1 MKRAIESS
9 TTQQCRFCMNNS
21 VTSEDIFCKET
32 TGSSISEMLN
42 GLLSEDCQVKRDALP
57 QCACLACILA
67 TKSAFSFKMKCEE
80 SYRFL
85 SQLLLNTR
93 VAENKFVD
101 EAHNSEERPPSEIPF
116 EEAGFEGQLDIKE
129 GLSESHEVADRLELA
144 KETCPHVEG
153 NQEIQKVIQEM
164 TEMKEEPDGLQ
175 SIVTLETDS
184 RTNQSTSLLC
194 SECGLTLKSKYTLA
208 QHMAA
213 HKRQFERSHLCETCG
228 KGYRSRAQL
237 IIHKRTHTGERPYQ
251 CSHCPKTY
259 FQSTALKAHLIT
271 HGKERPY
278 KCLQCQK
285 AFYLPRNLKDHQKQH
300 NGERPFQCVNCPLA
314 FTKKANLRTHM
325 RQHTGERPFNCDIC
339 GLTFVQNQHL
349 ITHLRVHNED
359 RPFKCSDCD
368 KSFFVSANLKKH
380 LRVHTGEKPFKC
392 AVCGQDFKHSHH
404 LKSHIR
410 SHTGERPYRCSECE
424 KAFAS
429 NQSLQKHIVWHA
441 SNRDRA
447 YKCSHCP
454 KGFDSLR
461 GLKYHIRLHRSSS
474 KVMEKVEALH
484 PCPICNLRFSLQK
497 TMDRHMAIH
506 NKDQKSIESRNTFRS
521 TCIHKDG

>member
-1 MKRAIESS
+1 MKSPTNSS
-9 TTQQCRFCMNNS
+9 ISQQCRFCMNTT
-21 VTSEDIFCKET
+21 VTSVDIFGKET
-32 TGSSISEMLN
+32 TESSISEMLN
-42 GLLSEDCQVKRDALP
+42 GLLSEDCQVKRDELP

-85 SQLLLNTR
+85 SELLLINSSTH
-93 VAENKFVD
+93 VAEKFD
-101 EAHNSEERPPSEIPF
+101 DGDERPPSEISF
-116 EEAGFEGQLDIKE
+116 EEAGVEGQLDTKNVW
-129 GLSESHEVADRLELA
+129 SESHEVEDRLELTKDTGA
-144 KETCPHVEG
+144 QAEG
-153 NQEIQKVIQEM
+153 NQEIQRDIEELS
-164 TEMKEEPDGLQ
+164 EMKEEPDGLRDA
-175 SIVTLETDS
+175 IVSLQTHS
-184 RTNQSTSLLC
+184 RTNQSTYFLC
-194 SECGLTLKSKYTLA
+194 SECGLTLKSKYSLA
-208 QHMAA
+208 QHMAG
-213 HKRQFERSHLCETCG
+213 HKKQLERSHLCETCG
-228 KGYRSRAQL
+228 KGYRSSAQL

-251 CSHCPKTY
+251 CSRCPKTY
-259 FQSTALKAHLIT
+259 FQSTALKAHFIT

-278 KCLQCQK
+278 KCSQCQK

-300 NGERPFQCVNCPLA
+300 KGERPFQCANCPLA

-349 ITHLRVHNED
+349 RTHLRVHNED
-359 RPFKCSDCD
+359 RPFKCTDCD

-404 LKSHIR
+404 LKSHVR
-410 SHTGERPYRCSECE
+410 SHTGERPYRCNECE

-447 YKCSHCP
+447 HKCSDCP

-461 GLKYHIRLHRSSS
+461 GLKYHMRLHRSSS
-474 KVMEKVEALH
+474 PSKVEVLH
-484 PCPICNLRFSLQK
+484 TCTICNLSFSLQK
-497 TMDRHMAIH
+497 AMERHIAIH
-506 NKDQKSIESRNTFRS
+506 NKDLQSIDNSRSFRS
-521 TCIHKDG
+521 TSIHKDLDG